1 MRKKV
6 SEEKE
11 IIDLYQFE
19 HELWNEGVHYVAGVD
34 EVGRGPLIG
43 PVVTACVILPHD
55 FVLDGLTDSKKLT
68 EKKREEYYQ
77 YIMDH
82 AISVSVGLKDEKVI
96 DEVNIYEATKL
107 AMYEAIEKSKVKP
120 EHVLIDAMKLENL
133 EMPSTSII
141 KGDAKSITIAAASV
155 IAKVTRD
162 RMMIELD
169 KKYPMY
175 GFKSHKGYP
184 TKKHVE
190 AVEKYGLIDGYR
202 KTFKP
207 ISTMLENKIVSK

>member
-1 MRKKV
+1 MEKV
-6 SEEKE
+6 
-11 IIDLYQFE
+11 DLYQYE
-19 HELWNEGVHYVAGVD
+19 KELWKNGINLIAGMD

-43 PVVTACVILPHD
+43 PVVTACVILPKD
-55 FVLDGLTDSKKLT
+55 FVLEGLTDSKKLS
-68 EKKREEYYQ
+68 EKKREEFYD
-77 YIMDH
+77 YIMEH
-82 AISVSVGLKDEKVI
+82 AISVGIGMMDDKVI

-107 AMYEAIEKSKVKP
+107 AMYQAVEKSKVKP
-120 EHVLIDAMKLENL
+120 EHVLIDAMKLDKL

-141 KGDAKSITIAAASV
+141 KGDAKSISIAAASV

-184 TKKHVE
+184 TKKHIE
-190 AVEKYGLIDGYR
+190 AIKEYGLIDGYR

-207 ISTMLENKIVSK
+207 ISEMVKELENQN

>member
-1 MRKKV
+1 MKTEV
-6 SEEKE
+6 
-11 IIDLYQFE
+11 DLYQFE
-19 HELWNEGVHYVAGVD
+19 HELWSTGIQFVAGVD

-55 FVLDGLTDSKKLT
+55 FVLEGLTDSKKLT
-68 EKKREEYYQ
+68 EKKREQFYQ
-77 YIMDH
+77 YIMEH
-82 AISVSVGLKDEKVI
+82 ALSVSIGMKDEKVI

-107 AMYEAIEKSKVKP
+107 AMYEAIEQAPIKP
-120 EHVLIDAMKLENL
+120 EHVLIDAMKLEQL

-141 KGDAKSITIAAASV
+141 KGDAKSISIAAASV

-190 AVEKYGLIDGYR
+190 AILKYGLIDGYR

-207 ISTMLENKIVSK
+207 ISTILSERK